1 MKIFSFIKANKYPI
15 AICAIFALVALC
27 LFFFFQGLKKDH
39 SLDTYKLQQ
48 RLLEDNRQEIVKTRA
63 AYETII
69 ADQEKKITIL
79 YLRDSVLAVHAAD
92 IQGKIKTIESAKYVR
107 EKLTPVNNY
116 TDADLQQYFN
126 DLKPMPEPVDY

>member
-69 ADQEKKITIL
+69 AEQEKQITVL

-92 IQGKIKTIESAKYVR
+92 IQSKIKYIESPKYVK
-107 EKLTPVNNY
+107 EKLQPVNNY
-116 TDADLQQYFN
+116 TDADLQQYFDN
-126 DLKPMPEPVDY
+126 LKPMPEPVDY

>member
-1 MKIFSFIKANKYPI
+1 MKIFQFIKANKYPI
-15 AICAIFALVALC
+15 AVIGFFAMAGLC

-39 SLDTYKLQQ
+39 RLDTYKLQQ
-48 RLLEDNRQEIVKTRA
+48 RLLEDNRKEIVKTRA
-63 AYETII
+63 GYETII
-69 ADQEKKITIL
+69 SEQEKQITVL

-92 IQGKIKTIESAKYVR
+92 IQSKIKYIESQKYVK
-107 EKLTPVNNY
+107 EKLQPVNNY

>member
-1 MKIFSFIKANKYPI
+1 MKLFHFIKSNKYPI
-15 AICAIFALVALC
+15 AVTGFFSMAGLC
-27 LFFFFQGLKKDH
+27 LLFFIQGLKKDH

-69 ADQEKKITIL
+69 AEQEKQITVL

-92 IQGKIKTIESAKYVR
+92 IQSKIKYIESPKYVK
-107 EKLTPVNNY
+107 EKLQPVNNY

-126 DLKPMPEPVDY
+126 NLQPMPEPVDY

>member
-1 MKIFSFIKANKYPI
+1 MIGF
-15 AICAIFALVALC
+15 FAMAGLC
-27 LFFFFQGLKKDH
+27 LLFFIQGLKKDH

-48 RLLEDNRQEIVKTRA
+48 RLLEGNRQEIIKTRA

-69 ADQEKKITIL
+69 TEQERKITTL

-92 IQGKIKTIESAKYVR
+92 IQSKIKYIESAKYVK

-116 TDADLQQYFN
+116 TDADLLQYFN
-126 DLKPMPEPVDY
+126 DIKPMPEPTDY